1 MTHHISKGE
10 TIAQSMK
17 DRFDYGQN
25 PEKTQGGELISAY
38 ECDHRTAD
46 AEFLLAKAK
55 YKAVTGREQ
64 KRDADVLCYQIRQ
77 AFKPGEITPEEANR
91 VGYETA
97 VSYTHLDVY
106 KRQIVAK
113 GRTTIDD
120 RLKARVCELCSRTDV
135 KLEVH
140 HVNKVKNLKGKEP
153 WEQVMI
159 AKRRKTLAVCHDCHQ
174 KIHHGF

>member
-55 YKAVTGREQ
+55 Y
-64 KRDADVLCYQIRQ
+64 
-77 AFKPGEITPEEANR
+77 
-91 VGYETA
+91 
-97 VSYTHLDVY
+97 
-106 KRQIVAK
+106 
-113 GRTTIDD
+113 
-120 RLKARVCELCSRTDV
+120 
-135 KLEVH
+135 
-140 HVNKVKNLKGKEP
+140 
-153 WEQVMI
+153 
-159 AKRRKTLAVCHDCHQ
+159 
-174 KIHHGF
+174 

>member
-1 MTHHISKGE
+1 MTSGHFVQKCRAAGMFPPPSFRLSGGGELTATTRLMTHHISKGE

-77 AFKPGEITPEEANR
+77 AFKPG
-91 VGYETA
+91 
-97 VSYTHLDVY
+97 
-106 KRQIVAK
+106 AK
-113 GRTTIDD
+113 ACCTQAFFSTRSIILH
-120 RLKARVCELCSRTDV
+120 RCRNIL
-135 KLEVH
+135 
-140 HVNKVKNLKGKEP
+140 
-153 WEQVMI
+153 
-159 AKRRKTLAVCHDCHQ
+159 AK
-174 KIHHGF
+174 